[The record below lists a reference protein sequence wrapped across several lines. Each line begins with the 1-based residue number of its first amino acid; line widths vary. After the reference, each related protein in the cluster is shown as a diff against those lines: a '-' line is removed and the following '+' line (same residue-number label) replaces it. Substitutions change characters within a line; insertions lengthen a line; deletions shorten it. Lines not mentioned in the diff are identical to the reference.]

1 MYPLS
6 GAAAYDRAITVFSPD
21 GKLYQVEYATKAAEW
36 GTLGVGIVYSDG
48 VLLAA
53 DKKITSKLVVSPT
66 LEKLFIVDDH
76 LAILYSGLVGDAR
89 ALADYARD
97 FVEQHRI
104 VYEEPV
110 TVEKLAKEIARI
122 KQIYTQYGGI
132 RPFGVMFLIAGY
144 DDRPRLFETQPSGS
158 LVEYY
163 ADAIGQKRYEVLELL
178 EKRWTPDI
186 SFDDAV
192 RLALDALKVPLAE
205 GDRLTPERVVLAYVD
220 SGRKFRIMK
229 PEEIAPYLG

>member
-53 DKKITSKLVVSPT
+53 DKKVTSKLVVSST

-110 TVEKLAKEIARI
+110 TVEQLAKEIARI

-144 DDRPRLFETQPSGS
+144 DERPRLFETQPSGS

-178 EKRWTPDI
+178 EKRWKPDI

-205 GDRLTPERVVLAYVD
+205 GDRLTPERVVLAYID

-229 PEEIAPYLG
+229 PDEVSPYLG